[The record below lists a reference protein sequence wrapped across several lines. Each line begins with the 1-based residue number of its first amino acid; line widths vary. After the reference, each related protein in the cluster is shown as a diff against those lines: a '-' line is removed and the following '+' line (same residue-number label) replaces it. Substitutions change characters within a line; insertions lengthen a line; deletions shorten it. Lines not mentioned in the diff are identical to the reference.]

1 MDYAQSITVVLLLIF
16 VLLVWSYSSHEQQFI
31 RTKEHFDTYY
41 NHDMGAQTVYGT
53 SNTPDATL
61 YAKYTWKET
70 DPATGLNVYD
80 KYYETHLAE
89 VGYNDDYLGTAV
101 FPAAGIKR
109 DKWPATIF
117 NGEPITLAQK
127 NY

>member
-1 MDYAQSITVVLLLIF
+1 MDYAQSMTVVLLLIF
-16 VLLVWSYSSHEQQFI
+16 VLLLWSYRSADPVE
-31 RTKEHFDTYY
+31 RFDTYY
-41 NHDMGAQTVYGT
+41 NHDMGAQTIYGT
-53 SNTPDATL
+53 NNTPDATL

-89 VGYNDDYLGTAV
+89 VSYNDDYLGTAV
-101 FPAAGIKR
+101 FPASEMTL
-109 DKWPATIF
+109 DKWPSTIF
-117 NGEPITLAQK
+117 NGEPISLAQK